1 MKKTK
6 SISMLQLVLTVASVA
21 VVLVSNVI
29 TTRQIQMPFGVVMS
43 GGVLVFPFAY
53 ILSDVFS
60 EVYGYRWSRITCYL
74 GFAANLFMV
83 LMFAAVLASPYPSY
97 WEHAEAFQT
106 VLGETPRVLIASLAA
121 FWLGDLVNDVVFKK
135 MKEKYP
141 KTHKGF
147 RSRAIISS
155 AFGAVIDSFVFM
167 TIAFIGKMPPEVLTV
182 SILSKAGIKI
192 GYEFLILPIT
202 NKIMLMASRYEN
214 GDVV

>member
-1 MKKTK
+1 MKKTTN
-6 SISMLQLVLTVASVA
+6 ISMLQLVLTVASVA
-21 VVLVSNVI
+21 AVLVSNVI
-29 TTRQIQMPFGVVMS
+29 TTRQIQMPFGIVMS
-43 GGVLVFPFAY
+43 GGVLVFPITY

-83 LMFAAVLASPYPSY
+83 AVFAAVLASPYPSY

-121 FWLGDLVNDVVFKK
+121 FWLGDLVNDVVFRK

-147 RSRAIISS
+147 RSRAIVSS
-155 AFGAVIDSFVFM
+155 VFGAVIDSFVFM

-182 SILSKAGIKI
+182 SII
-192 GYEFLILPIT
+192 
-202 NKIMLMASRYEN
+202 
-214 GDVV
+214 

>member
-1 MKKTK
+1 MKKTN
-6 SISMLQLVLTVASVA
+6 SISMLQLVLTIASVV

-60 EVYGYRWSRITCYL
+60 EVYGYRWSRTTCYL

-83 LMFAAVLASPYPSY
+83 AVFTAVLASPYPSY
-97 WEHAEAFQT
+97 WMDAEAFQT
-106 VLGETPRVLIASLAA
+106 VLGETPRILIASLAA
-121 FWLGDLVNDVVFKK
+121 FWLGDLVNDVVFRK

-167 TIAFIGKMPPEVLTV
+167 TIAFIGKMPPEVLTI

-192 GYEFLILPIT
+192 GYEFLILPVT
-202 NKIMLMASRYEN
+202 HKIMLMVSRYEN
-214 GDVV
+214 RGVI